1 MFVKEI
7 MSRCVVECTEDMR
20 LEEVFELLKKCE
32 HGLVVVLDSYAHRV
46 PIGIVS
52 ERSIC
57 EQIIARGRNPRN
69 LYAGVVIDSNIKTV
83 REDDLIESIDL
94 DETKSAAAI
103 VVTNENRQVAGI
115 LTLDKLRAARSVTQ
129 TSAAAGVKELSPVT
143 SVRAVSTVTPVR
155 EIPAFGWVQ

>member
-1 MFVKEI
+1 MFVREV
-7 MSRCVVECTEDMR
+7 MSRCVMECTEDMQ
-20 LEEVFELLKKCE
+20 LEEVFDLIKKCE

-69 LYAGVVIDSNIKTV
+69 LFAGVVIDSHIKTV

-94 DETKSAAAI
+94 EETKSIAAI
-103 VVTNENRQVAGI
+103 VVTDGNRQVSGI
-115 LTLDKLRAARSVTQ
+115 LALNDLRAARAVTRI
-129 TSAAAGVKELSPVT
+129 AAAED
-143 SVRAVSTVTPVR
+143 AR